1 MLKRVRKK
9 TRSSVRAG
17 LPPGSLIHVGAER
30 KEKIEVDLL
39 DYSVSESE
47 QKQIKQISDLSR
59 CLKTETVSWVNVTGV
74 HNPELVAEIGKIYG
88 IHDLVLEDILNTEHN
103 PKVEPFD
110 DYVFFTMKMMY
121 YGENGLLEKEQL
133 SIVFSKA
140 FVLCF
145 QEKKGDIFDPL
156 RERIQKSSGLIRK
169 KGADYLVYR
178 LIDTVVDNYF
188 YIIEKI
194 EEKLEDLEEDIIS
207 NPEVDHTIEIL
218 KVKREIIQLRRALL
232 PLRDAVSS
240 LEKGFSEIIEPE
252 NDKYFHD
259 VYDHCIQIGDS
270 LDTDREILAGLMD
283 MQLANMSNQMNE
295 VMRVLTVIATIFI
308 PLTFIAGIYGMNFQY
323 MPELSWKYG
332 YAAVWFVMFLMLA
345 GMLFFF
351 KRKKWF

>member
-17 LPPGSLIHVGAER
+17 LPPGTLIHVGAER

-47 QKQIKQISDLSR
+47 QKQITQISDLSR
-59 CLKTETVSWVNVTGV
+59 CLKTDTVSWVNVTGV

-121 YGENGLLEKEQL
+121 YGESGLLEKEQL

-259 VYDHCIQIGDS
+259 VHDHCIQIGDS
-270 LDTDREILAGLMD
+270 LDTDREILSGLMD
-283 MQLANMSNQMNE
+283 MQLANMSNRMNE

-332 YAAVWFVMFLMLA
+332 YAGVWIVMFLMLS
-345 GMLFFF
+345 GMLYFF